1 VHEAYVHLM
10 EARIPRGS
18 SREAAGVRPTFVNTD
33 ALDQLLLE
41 RFGGKVGRGL
51 AVQLSR
57 WRSAST
63 QAESPFAPV
72 LTGYT
77 GQDESC
83 TGTGD
88 NG

>member
-1 VHEAYVHLM
+1 
-10 EARIPRGS
+10 
-18 SREAAGVRPTFVNTD
+18 VRTAIDNTD

-41 RFGGKVGRGL
+41 RFGGRVGRGL

-57 WRSAST
+57 QRGAYT
-63 QAESPFAPV
+63 QAESLFAPV

-83 TGTGD
+83 TGKGGD
-88 NG
+88 D